1 MKCFHSLVSAW
12 FWFSCA
18 SWLPIRDLIE
28 YRCIISKIMDVL
40 ATVWNLLFLYVSK
53 GYYRAAK
60 CHLVMGSI
68 ANAENYLQKVL
79 EKDPKNKDAQNDVSI
94 YLGIKQENPSCSRE
108 LSYLNLSSVL
118 IYNTVEPPMAFSSL
132 QWPPFWFQQMVHTF
146 TFILTSL
153 QWPSLHNSNGH

>member
-1 MKCFHSLVSAW
+1 
-12 FWFSCA
+12 
-18 SWLPIRDLIE
+18 
-28 YRCIISKIMDVL
+28 
-40 ATVWNLLFLYVSK
+40 
-53 GYYRAAK
+53 
-60 CHLVMGSI
+60 MGSI